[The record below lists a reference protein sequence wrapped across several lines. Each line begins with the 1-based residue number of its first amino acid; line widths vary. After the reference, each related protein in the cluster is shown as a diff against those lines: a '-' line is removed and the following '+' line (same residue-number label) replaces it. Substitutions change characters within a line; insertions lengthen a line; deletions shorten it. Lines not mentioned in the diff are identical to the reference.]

1 MIRELDY
8 YVDKLHPLYKYIPK
22 KTFRKIL
29 EHGFRTYYDIA
40 HQGGAVYIGDSR
52 FSALCAYL
60 NSDWNKIRGTL
71 KRYHNLKLRKQYTY
85 KCEDYDGVYY
95 FGVTE
100 EQKEKLFTAECEPIT
115 CYKIKDECLRD
126 ARLKYYYMLY
136 YPVDRG
142 WTFSNSTID
151 EEDVEYFA
159 YRDERNKIIE
169 ING

>member
-60 NSDWNKIRGTL
+60 NSD
-71 KRYHNLKLRKQYTY
+71 
-85 KCEDYDGVYY
+85 
-95 FGVTE
+95 
-100 EQKEKLFTAECEPIT
+100 
-115 CYKIKDECLRD
+115 
-126 ARLKYYYMLY
+126 
-136 YPVDRG
+136 
-142 WTFSNSTID
+142 
-151 EEDVEYFA
+151 
-159 YRDERNKIIE
+159 
-169 ING
+169 